1 MRIITKPQQIRVFAA
16 MFLDDP
22 HRASRYY
29 AELRSQVG
37 DKIFNERHKL
47 DPYYVSAYGSFK
59 LEFSFRNGSLPVYYK
74 PARYHLLMAA
84 RYVAAGGDMPSLEAN
99 KIQPYCARIAE
110 QLWDDASAVKVFKKG
125 IQAVETA
132 VGAGN
137 LLTRDSVKVQGF
149 TDAVKGALS

>member
-1 MRIITKPQQIRVFAA
+1 MEAHLAAYPDKKQLLYERRSKQYNSMAGIEKVRIITKPQQIRVFAA

-29 AELRSQVG
+29 SELRSQVG

-99 KIQPYCARIAE
+99 KIQPYCARIADNFGMMR
-110 QLWDDASAVKVFKKG
+110 QP
-125 IQAVETA
+125 
-132 VGAGN
+132 
-137 LLTRDSVKVQGF
+137 
-149 TDAVKGALS
+149 